1 MKTTGTVKKDE
12 IYDSVGR
19 LVKVVHK
26 PSENAVDVSS
36 LAEGMYLI
44 NVQSTKGVSSS
55 NLIIKK

>member
-1 MKTTGTVKKDE
+1 MKTTGTVKKVE

-19 LVKVVHK
+19 LVKVVDK